1 MTLLLVALLLCYID
15 RTIISVAAIEMQ
27 KELGWSD
34 SQKGYVLS
42 MFSAG
47 YLVMQLLGGLLSNRF
62 GGRNVYFVAV
72 FAWSLVTILTPSAAY
87 ASFGALIAAR
97 VLLGLGEGSAYPAA
111 YNVIHGWMPV
121 AERARSVGLLAS
133 ASAVGTVFALLVSGK
148 LIELYGWPSLF
159 YVFGAIG
166 LLWCPVWLAK
176 VPARGPLEQHSVEQ
190 QTATKRSI
198 PWKLLLLHPA
208 VLTLYVVNFGVYSV
222 TFLMASWLPSYFVD
236 TFGSTTTQAGLYAI
250 APWVALS
257 AVTYM
262 AGAYSDACTRRG
274 VASLVLKKRMML
286 VGLGLIIFS
295 FALLTLELKLW
306 MAIALVVTIFVGF
319 GVAIPAISTIPGEL
333 LPRHG
338 DILFGFLS
346 GSGAIGSILFV
357 AGAGIL
363 LDITGSYDAIFTVMA
378 VASAISLV
386 AFQLFATVDAIDRA
400 ESE

>member
-1 MTLLLVALLLCYID
+1 MTLLLAALLLCYID

-62 GGRNVYFVAV
+62 GGRNVYLVAV

-133 ASAVGTVFALLVSGK
+133 ASAGGTVFALLVSGK
-148 LIELYGWPSLF
+148 LIELFGWPALF

-166 LLWCPVWLAK
+166 LFWCPLWFAK
-176 VPARGPLEQHSVEQ
+176 VPARGPLEQRGGELQV
-190 QTATKRSI
+190 AAKRNI

-236 TFGSTTTQAGLYAI
+236 TFGATTTQAGIYAI

-262 AGAYSDACTRRG
+262 AGAYSDARTKRG
-274 VASLVLKKRMML
+274 VASLILKKRMML
-286 VGLGLIIFS
+286 AGLGLIILS
-295 FALLTLELKLW
+295 FALLTLEPGLW
-306 MAIALVVTIFVGF
+306 MAIAFVVAIFVGF
-319 GVAIPAISTIPGEL
+319 GIALPAISTIPGEL

-338 DILFGFLS
+338 DILFGFLA

-357 AGAGIL
+357 AAAGVL
-363 LDITGSYDAIFTVMA
+363 LDATGSYNAIFSVMA
-378 VASAISLV
+378 IAGAISLV
-386 AFQLFATVDAIDRA
+386 TFQLFAAVDAIDKT